1 MSDISD
7 EERRK
12 LMTDPAGRQNEEER
26 IRAITARL
34 AEVQP
39 PSRKVR
45 RDPLDEL
52 ILTILSQSTSDA
64 NCYRGWEAL
73 RARYPDWDAAL
84 AAPDGEVEEIIR
96 PAGLSRQKSAT
107 ILSVLARLRD
117 DHGSLSLDHLEAM
130 DDADASEYLTGFK
143 GVGMKTAACVL
154 CFSMGRDVIPVDT
167 HVHRIA
173 LRLGLVPEG
182 TNAVRTHEILNEIVP
197 PELRYELHVLWI
209 GHGRTVCVARGP
221 RCEECALSDRC
232 QKWESG
238 NSRRGSLTHL

>member
-12 LMTDPAGRQNEEER
+12 LMTDPAARQNEEKR
-26 IRAITARL
+26 IRAIAARL

-73 RARYPDWDAAL
+73 QARYPDWDAAL
-84 AAPDGEVEEIIR
+84 AAPDGEVEETIR
-96 PAGLSRQKSAT
+96 PAGLAKQKSTT
-107 ILSVLARLRD
+107 ILSVLTRLRD
-117 DHGSLSLDHLEAM
+117 EHGSPMLDHLEVL
-130 DDADASEYLTGFK
+130 DDAAALQYLTSFK
-143 GVGMKTAACVL
+143 GVGVKTAACVL
-154 CFSMGRDVIPVDT
+154 CFALGRDVIPVDT

-173 LRLGLVPEG
+173 LRLGLVPE
-182 TNAVRTHEILNEIVP
+182 NASATRTHEILNDIVP
-197 PELRYELHVLWI
+197 AELRYELHVLLI
-209 GHGRTVCVARGP
+209 GHGRTVCVARKP
-221 RCEECALSDRC
+221 RCDECALSAVC
-232 QKWESG
+232 PG
-238 NSRRGSLTHL
+238 AVTA

>member
-1 MSDISD
+1 MSNISD

-12 LMTDPAGRQNEEER
+12 LMTDPAARQNEGER

-34 AEVQP
+34 ADVQP
-39 PSRKVR
+39 TSRKVR

-73 RARYPDWDAAL
+73 RARFPDWDAAL
-84 AAPDGEVEEIIR
+84 AAPNGEVEETIR
-96 PAGLSRQKSAT
+96 PAGLSKQKSAT

-117 DHGSLSLDHLEAM
+117 EHGSPTLDHLETM
-130 DDADASEYLTGFK
+130 DDDSAIEYLTSFK
-143 GVGMKTAACVL
+143 GVGVKTAACVL

-173 LRLGLVPEG
+173 LRLGLVPERAS
-182 TNAVRTHEILNEIVP
+182 AVKTHEILNKIVP
-197 PELRYELHVLWI
+197 PELRYELHVLMI
-209 GHGRTVCVARGP
+209 GHGRQTCTARSP
-221 RCEECALSDRC
+221 RCGECVLSNLCARV
-232 QKWESG
+232 G
-238 NSRRGSLTHL
+238 V

>member
-12 LMTDPAGRQNEEER
+12 LMTDPAGRQNEDER

-34 AEVQP
+34 AEVQA

-45 RDPLDEL
+45 RAPMDEL

-64 NCYRGWEAL
+64 NCYLGWEAL

-84 AAPDGEVEEIIR
+84 SAPDGEVEATIR
-96 PAGLSRQKSAT
+96 PAGLAKQKSAT

-117 DHGSLSLDHLEAM
+117 EHGSPTLDHLETM
-130 DDADASEYLTGFK
+130 DDDSAIEYLTSFK
-143 GVGMKTAACVL
+143 GVGVKTAACVL

-182 TNAVRTHEILNEIVP
+182 TNAVRTHEILNQVVP
-197 PELRYELHVLWI
+197 PELRYELHVLLI
-209 GHGRTVCVARGP
+209 GHGRTVCMARNP
-221 RCEECALSDRC
+221 RCEECVLSDRC
-232 QKWESG
+232 PKVGMWEFE
-238 NSRRGSLTHL
+238 

>member
-12 LMTDPAGRQNEEER
+12 LMTDPAARQNEEER
-26 IRAITARL
+26 IRAITGRL

-84 AAPDGEVEEIIR
+84 SAPDGEVEETIR
-96 PAGLSRQKSAT
+96 PAGLSTQKSAT

-117 DHGSLSLDHLEAM
+117 EHGSPSLDHLEAM
-130 DDADASEYLTGFK
+130 NDAEAVEYLTSFK
-143 GVGMKTAACVL
+143 GVGVKTAACVL

-182 TNAVRTHEILNEIVP
+182 TNAIRTHGILNQIVP
-197 PELRYELHVLWI
+197 PELRYELHVLLI
-209 GHGRTVCVARGP
+209 GHGRTVCTARNP
-221 RCEECALSDRC
+221 RCEACVLSDRC
-232 QKWESG
+232 PKVGMWEFE
-238 NSRRGSLTHL
+238 

>member
-12 LMTDPAGRQNEEER
+12 LMTDPAGRQNAAER

-34 AEVQP
+34 AEEQP

-73 RARYPDWDAAL
+73 RARYPNWEAVL
-84 AAPDGEVEEIIR
+84 AAPAGELEDTIR
-96 PAGLSRQKSAT
+96 PAGLSKQKSGT
-107 ILSVLARLRD
+107 ILSTLAHLKNE
-117 DHGSLSLDHLEAM
+117 HGRPTLDHLETL
-130 DDADASEYLTGFK
+130 DDTAALDYLTGFK
-143 GVGMKTAACVL
+143 GVGVKTAACVL

-173 LRLGLVPEG
+173 LRLGLVPE
-182 TNAVRTHEILNEIVP
+182 NANAIRTHEILNEIVP
-197 PELRYELHVLWI
+197 PELRYELHVLLI
-209 GHGRTVCVARGP
+209 GHGRTVCTARRP
-221 RCEECALSDRC
+221 RCDECAVSSRC
-232 QKWESG
+232 PRVG
-238 NSRRGSLTHL
+238 TRD